1 MKLSTRARYAL
12 RMVLEIARHGEEGG
26 PVSLAIVS
34 KRAGVSRGYL
44 EQLAVALRNARITR
58 GVAGRHGGFK
68 LARAATEISIG
79 DIVEATIG
87 RMCIVDCLEDPDS
100 CSRASECECR
110 PLYGLI
116 NHRIAEVLRSF
127 TIADLLDSDRLN
139 SLRSEVQGL
148 DCMPETVRP
157 PEGPVA
163 Q

>member
-1 MKLSTRARYAL
+1 
-12 RMVLEIARHGEEGG
+12 MVLEIARHGKDEC

-34 KRAGVSRGYL
+34 RRIGVSRGYL

-68 LARAATEISIG
+68 LARPAAEISIG

-87 RMCIVDCLEDPDS
+87 RICIVDCVEDPTS
-100 CSRASECECR
+100 CFRASYCECR

-127 TIADLLDSDRLN
+127 TIADLLDSDRLH

-148 DCMPETVRP
+148 GCLAEPVWPRQD
-157 PEGPVA
+157 PVA